1 MRFCFE
7 VMEKRGHFVE
17 DKWNMVALS
26 NIKSFAKLITTM
38 YMYKSS
44 FLVSHANVISVYD
57 LRLNR
62 WVQHLKMNDEVAKIV
77 KYYEEA
83 DVYLKNF
90 QKILIEC
97 DDNYNNIGDQNVM
110 GHLKL

>member
-1 MRFCFE
+1 
-7 VMEKRGHFVE
+7 
-17 DKWNMVALS
+17 
-26 NIKSFAKLITTM
+26 M
-38 YMYKSS
+38 YESS
-44 FLVSHANVISVYD
+44 FLVSHSNVISVYD

-83 DVYLKNF
+83 NVYLKNF

-97 DDNYNNIGDQNVM
+97 DDNYNNIGDQNLM